1 MSYMV
6 KKKNSQSCYIKE
18 DSIKLFKK
26 LTLVLNPN
34 LSLPNYETLNKLLN
48 LLGMFS
54 YLYKENNRCISLWA
68 KIQ

>member
-54 YLYKENNRCISLWA
+54 YL
-68 KIQ
+68 